1 MRANKHL
8 HTVNAL
14 MYLNFTQQLFVPSDA
29 MLALYNFYA
38 VAVVLCL
45 SVQRRH
51 CVERGGLIEL
61 NQSWRLRSAY
71 PTLCCKKIRVSS
83 KITVDLANFTNQSRY
98 RQSRLLT
105 ELATVESSRRDTR
118 SLLHV
123 RQPKRSTT
131 QIPLL
136 RFVVDLPY
144 NLFL

>member
-29 MLALYNFYA
+29 MLALYDFYA

-61 NQSWRLRSAY
+61 N
-71 PTLCCKKIRVSS
+71 
-83 KITVDLANFTNQSRY
+83 
-98 RQSRLLT
+98 
-105 ELATVESSRRDTR
+105 
-118 SLLHV
+118 
-123 RQPKRSTT
+123 
-131 QIPLL
+131 
-136 RFVVDLPY
+136 
-144 NLFL
+144 